1 MSMDGVAAEGLTVGA
16 QHAQAGAAAS
26 PDQSRTQA
34 GGACAAAAADPLQG
48 NVLLLSQRRIADLVA
63 YCMVYE
69 FEDALAS
76 VTGAQ
81 RIDTTDLPA
90 LEFSRRAYKLAR
102 FASGSPRLAR
112 RLAPYPSNKV
122 FLQRDYELFFPMFS
136 HPYEL
141 YALASIPNWRQRCHK
156 AACFITEI
164 WSDWV
169 PGYLV
174 ELLAQ
179 FDHIFVGIR
188 HSVADIARISGRP
201 CSYLPLGADVLRFA
215 PASMDQPR
223 PIDLCNIGR
232 RSQITHQALLAH
244 AESGQFFYYY
254 DTVAASGA
262 DMKQRT
268 FRVENPRDHRQ
279 ILAALLKRS
288 RYYIA
293 NRSRVDKPEFTAG
306 REEISARFYEGAA
319 AGAVMIG
326 EAPRCEAFTSQFDW
340 PDAVIHLPFDS
351 PDIVRIL
358 AELDADPGRLQAARR
373 ANVRQAALRHDWLHR
388 ISAAF
393 TTLGLGPTAA
403 MQDRARRL
411 EQIAVQA

>member
-1 MSMDGVAAEGLTVGA
+1 MDGVATDGLTLGA
-16 QHAQAGAAAS
+16 RHAQADDTG
-26 PDQSRTQA
+26 SRARAQTQA
-34 GGACAAAAADPLQG
+34 VSAAADLLQG

-69 FEDALAS
+69 FEDALAA
-76 VTGAQ
+76 VPGAQ
-81 RIDTTDLPA
+81 RIDVTDLPG

-102 FASGSPRLAR
+102 FATGSARVAR

-122 FLQRDYELFFPMFS
+122 LLQRDYELFFPMFS

-156 AACFITEI
+156 AACFITEV
-164 WSDWV
+164 WSEWLPV
-169 PGYLV
+169 YLV

-179 FDHIFVGIR
+179 FDHIFIGGPL
-188 HSVADIARISGRP
+188 SVADVARASGRP
-201 CSYLPLGADVLRFA
+201 CSYLPLGADVLRFT

-232 RSQITHQALLAH
+232 RSQITHQALVAH
-244 AESGQFFYYY
+244 AESGQFHYYY
-254 DTVAASGA
+254 DTVAASGP
-262 DMKQRT
+262 DNKQRT
-268 FRVENPRDHRQ
+268 FHVENPREHRQ
-279 ILAALLKRS
+279 MLAALLKRS

-293 NRSRVDKPEFTAG
+293 NRSLVNQPEFTAG
-306 REEISARFYEGAA
+306 REGISARFYEGAA

-326 EAPRCEAFTSQFDW
+326 EAPRAEAFKSQFDW

-351 PDIVRIL
+351 PDVVQIL
-358 AELDADPGRLQAARR
+358 AELDSDPARVQAARR
-373 ANVRQAALRHDWLHR
+373 ANVRQAALRHDWLYR

-393 TTLGLGPTAA
+393 DTLGLGPTAA
-403 MQDRARRL
+403 MQVRARRL
-411 EQIAVQA
+411 ERIAAQA